1 VLEELRRRAERGG
14 SGMEGVVADAVTT
27 YLGLNDPDT

>member
-1 VLEELRRRAERGG
+1 
-14 SGMEGVVADAVTT
+14 MEGVVADAVTT